1 MPKKRLQPCNRPLM
15 DKRLLAMLSALGGT
29 TIYALNHTIA
39 KDVMPN
45 YVQGFGF
52 IMIRL
57 IGGTVLFWAVSLF
70 LSKQPI
76 ARADVKHF
84 FRAAFLGMAINMLAF
99 FKGLEYSTPINS
111 TVIITTTPIMVFL
124 FSALMLKEQMARYRL
139 IGVLLGFL
147 GALSLILFSQ
157 YAPPNAP
164 NIPLGNF
171 LFVVNASAYG
181 LYLIYV
187 KPLSEKYNT
196 IHLLKWL
203 FLIGLIISL
212 PLTLPEFLAV
222 DWQQIPLP
230 IWSRICF
237 VVLGTTFMNY
247 LLMTYAVRHLRA
259 TTLSVFT
266 YIQPIM
272 GILFALAVGA
282 DQMNTTKWLAV
293 GFVLVG
299 VYLVTKRE
307 RPPTT

>member
-1 MPKKRLQPCNRPLM
+1 M
-15 DKRLLAMLSALGGT
+15 DKRVLAVFAALGGT

-57 IGGTVLFWAVSLF
+57 IGGTALFWAVSLF
-70 LSKQPI
+70 LPKQPI
-76 ARADVKHF
+76 ASMDFKHF
-84 FRAAFLGMAINMLAF
+84 IRAAFLGMAINMLAF

-124 FSALMLKEQMARYRL
+124 FSVILLKEKIARYRM

-147 GALSLILFSQ
+147 GALSLILFNQHASSK
-157 YAPPNAP
+157 AP
-164 NIPLGNF
+164 NIALGNF

-181 LYLIYV
+181 LYMIYV

-203 FLIGLIISL
+203 FLFGLVICS
-212 PLTLPEFLAV
+212 PLALPEFLQV
-222 DWQQIPLP
+222 DWQQIPLT
-230 IWSRICF
+230 ILWRIGF
-237 VVLGTTFMNY
+237 VVLGTTFLTY
-247 LLMTYAVRHLRA
+247 LLMMYAIRQLRA

-266 YIQPIM
+266 YIQPII

-282 DQMNTTKWLAV
+282 DRMNATKYIAI
-293 GFVLVG
+293 GFVLIG

-307 RPPTT
+307 SPS

>member
-1 MPKKRLQPCNRPLM
+1 M
-15 DKRLLAMLSALGGT
+15 DKRVLAVFAALGGT

-39 KDVMPN
+39 KEVMPT

-57 IGGTVLFWAVSLF
+57 IGGTALFWAVSLF
-70 LSKQPI
+70 LPKQPI
-76 ARADVKHF
+76 ARADFRHF
-84 FRAAFLGMAINMLAF
+84 VRAAFLGMAINMLAF

-124 FSALMLKEQMARYRL
+124 FSAILLKEQMARHRV
-139 IGVLLGFL
+139 IGVILGFL
-147 GALSLILFSQ
+147 GALSLILFNQ
-157 YAPPNAP
+157 HAPPNAP
-164 NIPLGNF
+164 NIALGNF

-181 LYLIYV
+181 LYLIAV

-203 FLIGLIISL
+203 FLIGLVMSF
-212 PLTLPEFLAV
+212 PLALPEFLAV

-230 IWSRICF
+230 IWWRIGF
-237 VVLGTTFMNY
+237 VVLGTTFMTY
-247 LLMTYAVRHLRA
+247 LLMMYAIRHLRA

-282 DQMNTTKWLAV
+282 DQMNPTKWLAV

-307 RPPTT
+307 RPSRNVDG

>member
-1 MPKKRLQPCNRPLM
+1 MNKRF
-15 DKRLLAMLSALGGT
+15 LAILAALGGT

-39 KDVMPN
+39 KDVMPT

-57 IGGTVLFWAVSLF
+57 IGGTVLFWVVSLF
-70 LSKQPI
+70 LPKQTI
-76 ARADVKHF
+76 ARTDIRHLV
-84 FRAAFLGMAINMLAF
+84 RAAFLGMGINMLAF

-124 FSALMLKEQMARYRL
+124 FSAILLKEQMARYRV
-139 IGVLLGFL
+139 IGVTLGFL
-147 GALSLILFSQ
+147 GALSLILFNQ
-157 YAPPNAP
+157 YSPPNAP
-164 NIPLGNF
+164 NIALGNF

-181 LYLIYV
+181 LYMIYV

-203 FLIGLIISL
+203 FLIGLLIST
-212 PLTLPEFLAV
+212 PLSLPEFLEV

-230 IWSRICF
+230 IWWRILF

-247 LLMTYAVRHLRA
+247 LLMMFAIRHLRA

-272 GILFALAVGA
+272 GIMFALAVAA
-282 DQMNTTKWLAV
+282 DQMNAIKWLAV
-293 GFVLVG
+293 AFVMFG

-307 RPPTT
+307 RSPTV